1 MSFKIKST
9 QTVLYEKFDLSL
21 IVKPFNIKNSNFMIN
36 NCFPVRA
43 NKN

>member
-21 IVKPFNIKNSNFMIN
+21 IAEPFNVKNSNFID
-36 NCFPVRA
+36 
-43 NKN
+43 K